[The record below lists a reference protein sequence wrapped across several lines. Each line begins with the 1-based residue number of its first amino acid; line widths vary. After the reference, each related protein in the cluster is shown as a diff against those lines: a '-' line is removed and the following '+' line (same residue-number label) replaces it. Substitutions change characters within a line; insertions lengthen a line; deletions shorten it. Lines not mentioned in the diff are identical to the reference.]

1 MHPKS
6 KRSASVARKLA
17 AVKVE
22 EDEIKKISTVE
33 MDRKEVVTYQCLLD
47 TPQHSL
53 GTADVS
59 LPVSVLWSLEA
70 PDYYAN
76 CDVSNAFVVVA

>member
-1 MHPKS
+1 
-6 KRSASVARKLA
+6 
-17 AVKVE
+17 
-22 EDEIKKISTVE
+22 
-33 MDRKEVVTYQCLLD
+33 MDKKEVVTYQCLLD